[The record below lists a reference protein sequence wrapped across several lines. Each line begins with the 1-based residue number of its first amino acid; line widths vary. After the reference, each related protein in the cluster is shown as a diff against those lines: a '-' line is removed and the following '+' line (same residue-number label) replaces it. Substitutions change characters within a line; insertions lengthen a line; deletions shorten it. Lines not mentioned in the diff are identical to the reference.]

1 MFFFPLCISLRTVGN
16 FLTFQPYTDYVF
28 MAGIAYSG
36 RNATE
41 TELENWFGEGKA
53 KDETDQVEEIR
64 DVLNITS
71 AVKFKLFSFP
81 ETNTAYVSIRGTIN
95 NWDMLTD
102 AQLWSAAALMQLL
115 REMLP
120 FGNMWSPVIDQLIMV
135 MTKIE
140 SASIEKV
147 SFYRDTTKFVNF
159 LKVNRTY
166 AGLGITGHS
175 LGAS

>member
-1 MFFFPLCISLRTVGN
+1 VGN
-16 FLTFQPYTDYVF
+16 FLTFQPCTDYVF

-41 TELENWFGEGKA
+41 TELDKWFGEGKA

-81 ETNTAYVSIRGTIN
+81 ETNTAYVSIRGTTN